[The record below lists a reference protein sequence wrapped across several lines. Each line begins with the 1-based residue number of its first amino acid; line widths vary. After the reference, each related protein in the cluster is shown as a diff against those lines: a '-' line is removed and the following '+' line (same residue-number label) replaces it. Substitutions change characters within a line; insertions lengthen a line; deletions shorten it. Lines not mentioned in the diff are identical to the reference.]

1 MPNRKLEQVTTTLT
15 DSTHKTNSFERV
27 YKSFITEKK
36 KKKIQL
42 YLYLSLLPLTLK
54 NKK

>member
-27 YKSFITEKK
+27 HTSVITEKK
-36 KKKIQL
+36 KKNPIIFV
-42 YLYLSLLPLTLK
+42 SLLTPSYV
-54 NKK
+54 KK

>member
-27 YKSFITEKK
+27 YTSFITEKK
-36 KKKIQL
+36 KKKSNYICISL
-42 YLYLSLLPLTLK
+42 YSLLR
-54 NKK
+54 